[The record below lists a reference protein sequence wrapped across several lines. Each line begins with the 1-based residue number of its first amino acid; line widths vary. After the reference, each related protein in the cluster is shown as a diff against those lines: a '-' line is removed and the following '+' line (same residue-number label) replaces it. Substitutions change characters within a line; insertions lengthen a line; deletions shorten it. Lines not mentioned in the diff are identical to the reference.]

1 MIIFV
6 LGLDSINHTVSSN
19 ILPLS
24 LVNKLEINKLH
35 KFMIVKNTSFYIFRV
50 VIMCVDTESVLIT
63 ADLKILQI

>member
-1 MIIFV
+1 MRIFV
-6 LGLDSINHTVSSN
+6 LGLDSINHTVRSN

>member
-1 MIIFV
+1 MRIFV
-6 LGLDSINHTVSSN
+6 LGLDSINHTVRSN

-24 LVNKLEINKLH
+24 LVNKLEINKLY

>member
-1 MIIFV
+1 MRIFI
-6 LGLDSINHTVSSN
+6 LGLDSINHTVRSN